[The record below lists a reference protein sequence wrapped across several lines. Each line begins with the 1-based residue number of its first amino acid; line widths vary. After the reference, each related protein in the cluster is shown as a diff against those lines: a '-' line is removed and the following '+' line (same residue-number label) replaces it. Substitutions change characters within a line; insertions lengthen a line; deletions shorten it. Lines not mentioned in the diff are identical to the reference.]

1 MSQIDVKPAQGH
13 IEVKNFALSYETI
26 EGSVEAVTD
35 TQIHVKPGEF
45 VSIVGPSGCGK
56 STLLNAVAG
65 FLKPTAG
72 TVTVD
77 GVAVNGPS
85 AERGMVFQQYSL
97 FPWKTVRENVEFGLK
112 MRGMARSQRERAA
125 RTLLGL
131 AGLEAFEKHY
141 PERLSGGMKQRVGI
155 VRALATGPKVLL
167 LDEPFGALDA
177 QTRVIM
183 QQILTNMWQR
193 LKISVLFVT
202 HDLDEAIF
210 LSDRVYC
217 MTARPGSIK
226 AEIPI
231 PLERPR
237 QQSMMMS
244 SEFLALRRGLMSL
257 IRGEPE
263 GDGRRDHRSR
273 HAGAEYRAARL
284 LAGGRDLVRHC
295 EKRSNGAI
303 HLCFAGPVIGRAFAR
318 PVGSHCRGI
327 GIDLRCKKCYRSVP
341 SNSNAEQTSC
351 SLESKAGR
359 AASSGTAMPSTWR
372 RVIRACPGM
381 SNCSR

>member
-1 MSQIDVKPAQGH
+1 MNEIPTKAPQGH
-13 IEVKNFALSYETI
+13 IEVRNFSLSYDSI
-26 EGSVEAVTD
+26 EGPVQAVTD

-65 FLKPTAG
+65 FLKPTTG
-72 TVTVD
+72 IVTVD
-77 GVAVNGPS
+77 GERVNGPS

-141 PERLSGGMKQRVGI
+141 PDKLSGGMKQRVGI

-202 HDLDEAIF
+202 HDIDE
-210 LSDRVYC
+210 
-217 MTARPGSIK
+217 
-226 AEIPI
+226 E
-231 PLERPR
+231 
-237 QQSMMMS
+237 
-244 SEFLALRRGLMSL
+244 
-257 IRGEPE
+257 
-263 GDGRRDHRSR
+263 
-273 HAGAEYRAARL
+273 
-284 LAGGRDLVRHC
+284 
-295 EKRSNGAI
+295 
-303 HLCFAGPVIGRAFAR
+303 IGRAH
-318 PVGSHCRGI
+318 V
-327 GIDLRCKKCYRSVP
+327 
-341 SNSNAEQTSC
+341 
-351 SLESKAGR
+351 
-359 AASSGTAMPSTWR
+359 
-372 RVIRACPGM
+372 
-381 SNCSR
+381 

>member
-1 MSQIDVKPAQGH
+1 MSEILTKAPQGH
-13 IEVKNFALSYETI
+13 IEVRNFSLSYDSI
-26 EGSVEAVTD
+26 EGPVQAVTD

-65 FLKPTAG
+65 FLKPTTG
-72 TVTVD
+72 VVTVD
-77 GVAVNGPS
+77 GERVNGPS

-141 PERLSGGMKQRVGI
+141 PEKLSGGMKQRVGI

-202 HDLDEAIF
+202 HDIDEAIF

-237 QQSMMMS
+237 QQS
-244 SEFLALRRGLMSL
+244 R
-257 IRGEPE
+257 
-263 GDGRRDHRSR
+263 
-273 HAGAEYRAARL
+273 
-284 LAGGRDLVRHC
+284 
-295 EKRSNGAI
+295 
-303 HLCFAGPVIGRAFAR
+303 
-318 PVGSHCRGI
+318 
-327 GIDLRCKKCYRSVP
+327 
-341 SNSNAEQTSC
+341 
-351 SLESKAGR
+351 
-359 AASSGTAMPSTWR
+359 
-372 RVIRACPGM
+372 
-381 SNCSR
+381 

>member
-1 MSQIDVKPAQGH
+1 MSRIDTKAPRGR
-13 IEVKNFALSYETI
+13 IEVKNFALSYETLD
-26 EGSVEAVTD
+26 GAVDAVSD
-35 TQIHVKPGEF
+35 TNIHVNPGEF

-77 GVAVNGPS
+77 GDAVNGPS

-112 MRGMARSQRERAA
+112 MRGMPRSQRERAA

-183 QQILTNMWQR
+183 QQILTNMWQW

-202 HDLDEAIF
+202 HDIDEAIF

-237 QQSMMMS
+237 QQAMMMS
-244 SEFLALRRGLMSL
+244 SEFLGLRRTLMSL
-257 IRGEPE
+257 IREESLKAMGSEI
-263 GDGRRDHRSR
+263 GDQGMQGLNIELHGHS
-273 HAGAEYRAARL
+273 
-284 LAGGRDLVRHC
+284 LADVL
-295 EKRSNGAI
+295 
-303 HLCFAGPVIGRAFAR
+303 
-318 PVGSHCRGI
+318 
-327 GIDLRCKKCYRSVP
+327 
-341 SNSNAEQTSC
+341 
-351 SLESKAGR
+351 
-359 AASSGTAMPSTWR
+359 
-372 RVIRACPGM
+372 
-381 SNCSR
+381 

>member
-1 MSQIDVKPAQGH
+1 MIPATRSEQTKGR
-13 IEVKNFALSYETI
+13 IEVADFALSYDTI
-26 EGSVEAVTD
+26 DGAVEAVTD
-35 TQIHVKPGEF
+35 ANIHVRPGEF

-65 FLKPTAG
+65 SSSRRPAPSRSTANRS
-72 TVTVD
+72 
-77 GVAVNGPS
+77 ARPS
-85 AERGMVFQQYSL
+85 ADRGMVFQQYSL

-112 MRGMARSQRERAA
+112 MRGMDRFNRDRAA

-131 AGLEAFEKHY
+131 AGLSAFENHY

-202 HDLDEAIF
+202 HDIDEAIF

-217 MTARPGSIK
+217 MTARPGTIK
-226 AEIPI
+226 AEIAI

-237 QQSMMMS
+237 QQAMMMS

-257 IRGEPE
+257 IREESLKAMGGEV
-263 GDGRRDHRSR
+263 DD
-273 HAGAEYRAARL
+273 
-284 LAGGRDLVRHC
+284 LALQGL
-295 EKRSNGAI
+295 S
-303 HLCFAGPVIGRAFAR
+303 
-318 PVGSHCRGI
+318 
-327 GIDLRCKKCYRSVP
+327 IDLHG
-341 SNSNAEQTSC
+341 QT
-351 SLESKAGR
+351 LAD
-359 AASSGTAMPSTWR
+359 
-372 RVIRACPGM
+372 VV
-381 SNCSR
+381 

>member
-1 MSQIDVKPAQGH
+1 MSNPAAMSTQGYV
-13 IEVKNFALSYETI
+13 EVKNFALSYETVD
-26 EGSVEAVTD
+26 GPVEAVAETD
-35 TQIHVKPGEF
+35 IHVKPGEF

-65 FLKPTAG
+65 FLKPSFG

-77 GVAVNGPS
+77 GEAVSGPS

-112 MRGMARSQRERAA
+112 MRGIDRTQRERAA

-202 HDLDEAIF
+202 HDIDEAIF

-237 QQSMMMS
+237 QQSLMMS

-257 IRGEPE
+257 IREESLKAMGGEISDLGMQGLSIE
-263 GDGRRDHRSR
+263 LRGHSL
-273 HAGAEYRAARL
+273 AEVL
-284 LAGGRDLVRHC
+284 
-295 EKRSNGAI
+295 
-303 HLCFAGPVIGRAFAR
+303 
-318 PVGSHCRGI
+318 
-327 GIDLRCKKCYRSVP
+327 
-341 SNSNAEQTSC
+341 
-351 SLESKAGR
+351 
-359 AASSGTAMPSTWR
+359 
-372 RVIRACPGM
+372 
-381 SNCSR
+381 

>member
-1 MSQIDVKPAQGH
+1 MSTVEARPPQGH
-13 IEVKNFALSYETI
+13 VEVRNFALSYETI
-26 EGSVEAVTD
+26 DGAVSAVTETD
-35 TQIHVKPGEF
+35 IHVKPGEF

-72 TVTVD
+72 VVTVD
-77 GVAVNGPS
+77 GDKVNGPS

-112 MRGMARSQRERAA
+112 MRGMDRSQRERAA

-141 PERLSGGMKQRVGI
+141 PDRLSGGMKQRVGI

-193 LKISVLFVT
+193 LRISVLFVT
-202 HDLDEAIF
+202 HDIDEAIF

-257 IRGEPE
+257 IREESLKAMGGEINDSAMQGLNIE
-263 GDGRRDHRSR
+263 LHGHSL
-273 HAGAEYRAARL
+273 AEVL
-284 LAGGRDLVRHC
+284 
-295 EKRSNGAI
+295 
-303 HLCFAGPVIGRAFAR
+303 
-318 PVGSHCRGI
+318 
-327 GIDLRCKKCYRSVP
+327 
-341 SNSNAEQTSC
+341 
-351 SLESKAGR
+351 
-359 AASSGTAMPSTWR
+359 
-372 RVIRACPGM
+372 
-381 SNCSR
+381 